1 MFKKLVITTIIAAMA
16 STAMARDITV
26 TFADGSQHQYNNAPD
41 SATPEQIIARARQ
54 DFPDRALSNID
65 GNTTSDT
72 DSIWP
77 TVGKIVLGVIVI
89 GAAVYGIRA
98 IGSLHAH
105 PCVNPTDRASNGSLC
120 GLRASSVRVGGA

>member
-77 TVGKIVLGVIVI
+77 AVGKIVLGVIVV

-98 IGSLHAH
+98 IGHVAG
-105 PCVNPTDRASNGSLC
+105 CAGGVAVKGYYRSNGTYVNGYTRGC
-120 GLRASSVRVGGA
+120 PI